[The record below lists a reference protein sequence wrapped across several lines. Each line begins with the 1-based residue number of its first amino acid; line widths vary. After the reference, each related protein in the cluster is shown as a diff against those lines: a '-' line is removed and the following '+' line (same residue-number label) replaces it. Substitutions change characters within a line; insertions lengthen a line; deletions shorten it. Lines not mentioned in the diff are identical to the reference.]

1 MILVCTLVRC
11 FPSKYVDIM
20 GMVAKMYSSGNS
32 AHPDGRE
39 TTMDSK
45 RDDIHETIRGL
56 LQNFGF
62 NEESDP
68 GFGFGIVYDSEFQE
82 CAPTYVKMSE
92 DLDWIWSIQRIPF
105 SDWYEIRNH
114 EEEEEQEPMRVPATA
129 LIYNIARDFFTDS
142 N

>member
-1 MILVCTLVRC
+1 
-11 FPSKYVDIM
+11 
-20 GMVAKMYSSGNS
+20 
-32 AHPDGRE
+32 
-39 TTMDSK
+39 MDSK

-62 NEESDP
+62 TEESDP